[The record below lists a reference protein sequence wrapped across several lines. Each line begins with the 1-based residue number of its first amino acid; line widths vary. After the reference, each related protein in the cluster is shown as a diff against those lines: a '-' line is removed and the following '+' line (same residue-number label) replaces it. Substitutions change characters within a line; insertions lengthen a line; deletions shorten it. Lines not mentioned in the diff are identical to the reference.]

1 MKTEDTTACSP
12 PDDSLPSS
20 QAFCLLTRP
29 LTSRS
34 RSAAVL
40 FAGRE
45 DGVLEVWDLLDRS
58 HEPSLLAAPSAAAI
72 TSLAFTPASVGSAA
86 GAASMRAAQQLLAVG
101 ARACL
106 AREHTQMQRQ
116 HAILQPQ

>member
-1 MKTEDTTACSP
+1 VTDHRGRN
-12 PDDSLPSS
+12 SLMSCDILAPC
-20 QAFCLLTRP
+20 QAPCLLTCP
-29 LTSRS
+29 LTSCLRN
-34 RSAAVL
+34 AAVL

-72 TSLAFTPASVGSAA
+72 TSLAFTPASIGSAA
-86 GAASMRAAQQLLAVG
+86 GAASVRAAQQLLAVG

-106 AREHTQMQRQ
+106 TQVAPDTGSTGR
-116 HAILQPQ
+116 

>member
-1 MKTEDTTACSP
+1 VENTACFP
-12 PDDSLPSS
+12 PCNSLAPC
-20 QAFCLLTRP
+20 QAICLLTCP

-34 RSAAVL
+34 RTAAVL

-72 TSLAFTPASVGSAA
+72 TSLAFTPALVSSAA

-101 ARACL
+101 AHACL
-106 AREHTQMQRQ
+106 TQV
-116 HAILQPQ
+116 A